1 MKLLSRIFKTS
12 EQDVTKPLVNF
23 EEWVNI
29 YKKISKLFLRI
40 FHFSKKQIKQILQVK
55 LNDLRTRTLFKV
67 NNILNSTFE
76 NIKLSIEKA
85 KKEGKKINECY
96 NYAKHNLETRK
107 DNTIA
112 ELETYIQYGN
122 KTMEAPLKN
131 VANNI
136 KVIKTLLTKLNAII
150 PKCYSSNYIK
160 MQSCIAMNLA
170 RTKLSLKDIDSL
182 SLCLCVVLKRADDNN
197 WLALKRAVDCRLLK
211 LKSLS
216 PLDDRLCRG
225 VTWSPG
231 GVYSEV
237 SPSDGDV

>member
-170 RTKLSLKDIDSL
+170 RTKLSLKDIDSNAITL
-182 SLCLCVVLKRADDNN
+182 INTGATEYINTIR
-197 WLALKRAVDCRLLK
+197 
-211 LKSLS
+211 
-216 PLDDRLCRG
+216 
-225 VTWSPG
+225 
-231 GVYSEV
+231 EV
-237 SPSDGDV
+237 KIA